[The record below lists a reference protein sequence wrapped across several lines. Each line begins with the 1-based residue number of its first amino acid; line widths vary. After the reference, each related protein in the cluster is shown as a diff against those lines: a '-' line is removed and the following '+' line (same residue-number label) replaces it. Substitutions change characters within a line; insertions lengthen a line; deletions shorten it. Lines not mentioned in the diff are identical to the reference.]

1 MSTQWQNSFTKDK
14 KNVIVMNGAFNV
26 FTKRF
31 ISFTQVYISYA
42 KKEDIKRKKSA
53 LHFFSSVIISGL
65 STEPLPY
72 S

>member
-42 KKEDIKRKKSA
+42 KKGR
-53 LHFFSSVIISGL
+53 
-65 STEPLPY
+65 Y
-72 S
+72 